1 MKKSIVYIITSA
13 MLLCLLATGCSTSNK
28 AVTARRTTKKE
39 QTRKPAPKPSKP
51 KTANTIKWPT
61 TSLSPAA
68 DKLLTEARSWLGTP
82 YLYGGN
88 TTDGVD
94 CSGFV
99 LQVYQRALN
108 IKLPRNSAK
117 QQEFCIPVNRDQL
130 TAGDLVFFSSTGKS
144 EVAHVGIYI
153 GDRNFIHSST
163 SKGVIVSSLDQKY
176 YADNFH
182 SFGRIEKFGTIAAPK
197 IPAQTAPATTKVNP
211 PEKPRTI
218 KTEIVTPLPST
229 AAAMSDDRQ
238 KALQSIFSTP
248 APPLN

>member
-1 MKKSIVYIITSA
+1 MKRITTIIITLLL
-13 MLLCLLATGCSTSNK
+13 LLCMIATGCSTTNK
-28 AVTARRTTKKE
+28 GVTANRVTKKE
-39 QTRKPAPKPSKP
+39 QPRKHAPQPA
-51 KTANTIKWPT
+51 ATIKWPST
-61 TSLSPAA
+61 KLTPTA
-68 DKLLTEARSWLGTP
+68 DKLLSEARSWLGTP

-88 TTDGVD
+88 TTEGVD

-117 QQEFCIPVNRDQL
+117 QQEFCIPVNNDQL
-130 TAGDLVFFSSTGKS
+130 TAGDLVFFSSAGKS

-153 GDRNFIHSST
+153 GNRNFIHSST
-163 SKGVIVSSLDQKY
+163 SKGVIISSLDQKY

-182 SFGRIEKFGTIAAPK
+182 SFGRIEKFGTLAAPMLPAKTSEPVQK
-197 IPAQTAPATTKVNP
+197 ITP
-211 PEKPRTI
+211 PEKPGNI
-218 KTEIVTPLPST
+218 KTEVVTPLPST

-238 KALQSIFSTP
+238 KALRSIFSTP